1 MADAQIISTI
11 AAIATPVGRG
21 GIGVIRVSGPYVLS
35 LAKSITAHTLKP
47 RYAHYGL
54 FYHPVD
60 KSVIDQG
67 IALYFPAPHSFTGE
81 DILELQA
88 HGSPVVLDLLL
99 QAIISQGVRLARP
112 GEFSER
118 AYLNNKIDLTQAE
131 AVADLIDAS
140 SQQAARNAIN
150 SLQGV
155 FSQRIE
161 HLAEQ
166 LKQLRVYVEAAIDFP
181 EEEIDFLKDSKVATT
196 LMTIQRELDAVY
208 KEAQQGALL
217 REGMTVVIAGRPNA
231 GKSSLLNAL
240 SGKASAIVTDIAGT
254 TRDLLRE
261 YIQIDGMPLHI
272 IDTAGLHDST
282 DTVEKIGIERARK
295 EIKKADRILIIYDYG
310 AATEPEDPL
319 QILGKEA
326 SREIDSS
333 RISLIFN
340 KIDLA
345 KITPKSEVGK
355 DYPRLY
361 LSAKTGAGI
370 SLLCHHLKMIMGF
383 SNAGEAVFTA
393 RRRHLTAL
401 AKVEQCLQ
409 RASNQL
415 SAGAGELLAEDLRI
429 AQQYLGEINGTVSS
443 DELLGEIFSS
453 FCIGK

>member
-1 MADAQIISTI
+1 MVDARITATI

-21 GIGVIRVSGPYVLS
+21 GIGVIRVSGPYASS
-35 LAKSITAHTLKP
+35 LAKTITTFTLKP

-67 IALYFPAPHSFTGE
+67 ITLFFPAPHSFTGE
-81 DILELQA
+81 DVLELQT

-99 QAIISQGVRLARP
+99 QAIVSQGVRLARP

-118 AYLNNKIDLTQAE
+118 AYLNNKMDLIQAE

-150 SLQGV
+150 SLQGL
-155 FSQRIE
+155 FSQRIQS
-161 HLAEQ
+161 LAEQ

-181 EEEIDFLKDSKVATT
+181 EEEIDFLKGSKVASN
-196 LMTIQRELDAVY
+196 LIMIQHQLDAVY
-208 KEAQQGALL
+208 QEAKQGALL

-254 TRDLLRE
+254 TRDLLHE

-272 IDTAGLHDST
+272 IDTAGLHDSV
-282 DTVEKIGIERARK
+282 DAVEKIGIERARE
-295 EIKKADRILIIYDYG
+295 EINKADQILIIYDY
-310 AATEPEDPL
+310 TLVDESEDPL
-319 QILGKEA
+319 QVLGKETI
-326 SREIDSS
+326 SNIDSS

-345 KITPKSEVGK
+345 EIAPKYEMGK
-355 DYPRLY
+355 HYPQLY
-361 LSAKTGAGI
+361 VSAKTGAGMN
-370 SLLCHHLKMIMGF
+370 LLRDHLKTLMGF
-383 SNAGEAVFTA
+383 TSAGEAVFTA
-393 RRRHLTAL
+393 RRRHLSAL

-409 RASNQL
+409 QASNQL
-415 SAGAGELLAEDLRI
+415 GAGAGELLAEDLKV
-429 AQQYLGEINGTVSS
+429 AQQYLGEITGSVSS